1 MPSFRD
7 DLHSI
12 GAYVPGKPIEEVMR
26 QYGLTEIVKLASNE
40 CPQPPLAP
48 VLDAIADAAG
58 SANRYP
64 DSAAHDL
71 TAALADSYRIA
82 PENVWVGPG
91 SSSLLASIA
100 LAMGGPGTSAVFS
113 DRSFVL
119 YGIATSYAAATAV
132 TTPLLPTATIDTD
145 ALVDAIRPDTT
156 VLYMCNPNNPT
167 GTYVEPDKIDRLVA
181 SVPERVLLVI
191 DEAYE
196 EYVTAP
202 DHRSAI
208 PHALERPNVVVTR
221 TFSKIYGLAGLRV
234 GYAIGQPRTISSLRR
249 LQLPFATTTV
259 SMAAAEESLR
269 HPELIAQRVKENAI
283 GREML
288 FSELERLG
296 MNPAESQTNFVQF
309 QPTTDAGAL
318 TQQLLERGVIV
329 RSFGRDIRITVGDEA
344 ENNRFLKTL
353 RELI

>member
-1 MPSFRD
+1 MPSFRE

-48 VLDAIADAAG
+48 VLDVIADAAR

-71 TAALADSYRIA
+71 TAALARFYEVA
-82 PENVWVGPG
+82 PDNVWVGPG

-100 LAMGGPGTSAVFS
+100 LAMGGPGSSAVFS
-113 DRSFVL
+113 EQSFVL
-119 YGIATSYAAATAV
+119 YGIATSYAAAEAV
-132 TTPLLPTATIDTD
+132 KTPLLPTATIDTT
-145 ALVDAIRPDTT
+145 ALANAIRPDTT

-167 GTYVEPDKIDRLVA
+167 GTYVEPDEIDRLVA
-181 SVPERVLLVI
+181 SVPSRVLLVV

-202 DHRSAI
+202 GHRSAL
-208 PHALERPNVVVTR
+208 PHALNNRNVVVTR

-234 GYAIGQPRTISSLRR
+234 GYAIGQPETISSLRR

-283 GREML
+283 GREL
-288 FSELERLG
+288 LYNELQRLG
-296 MNPAESQTNFVQF
+296 MHPAESQTNFVQF
-309 QPTTDAGAL
+309 RPEADAAVL

-329 RSFGRDIRITVGDEA
+329 RRFGSDIRITVGHTA
-344 ENNRFLKTL
+344 ENNRFLETL